1 MTAWYDK
8 YLNLPYKHLGQDPE
22 TGIDCV
28 NLCALILKQHCGIPI
43 GKTTSDFCNIVDE
56 DWYSKVSESL
66 FDKGLHL
73 NSPDFSWKLV
83 TNVET
88 YDIVIMS
95 IGSTNVAN
103 HCAMYVGENKLLQIM
118 LDRASWISPYGR
130 YYKQYTLGIYR
141 WNGLK
146 N

>member
-1 MTAWYDK
+1 MTNWYDK

-28 NLCALILKQHCGIPI
+28 NLCALILKQQCSIPV
-43 GKTTSDFCNIVDE
+43 GRTTSDFCNIVDE

-73 NSPDFSWKLV
+73 NSPDFSWKQV
-83 TNVET
+83 TSVET

-118 LDRASWISPYGR
+118 LDRPSWISPYGR

-141 WNGLK
+141 WNGSK

>member
-1 MTAWYDK
+1 MTAWYSK
-8 YLNLPYKHLGQDPE
+8 YLNLPYKHLGQDPT
-22 TGIDCV
+22 TGIDCF
-28 NLCALILKQHCGIPI
+28 NLCALILKEECGIPV
-43 GKTTSDFCNIVDE
+43 GKSTSDFCNIVDD

-66 FDKGLHL
+66 FDVGA
-73 NSPDFSWKLV
+73 NTNEPTFSWKSV
-83 TNVET
+83 KTPEI
-88 YDIVIMS
+88 YDVVIMS

-103 HCAMYVGENKLLQIM
+103 HCAMYVEHDKLLHIM
-118 LDRASWISPYGR
+118 IDRPSWVAPYGK